1 MPSRLVG
8 ISKVAAY
15 CLQLGTEMHSDRSNY
30 ILHIEVIPGHWGLV
44 FTLSPKTSLALFSQ
58 QMLLCALD
66 VSNSICK
73 YFSKAISSSES
84 LLAKGCLL
92 SWAELIY
99 CLNLQELSI
108 SWQQLHCNLYSAITL
123 FFKFKH
129 HRNSQV
135 SSAFCFP
142 DCHWQCQLK
151 RILCEIAIWVLEV
164 ETTPGYFSAVSRMKG
179 LSTFMVF
186 ALAGLGLACKK
197 APNPGWCIY

>member
-1 MPSRLVG
+1 MWAILTDLPSRLVG

-30 ILHIEVIPGHWGLV
+30 ILHIKVIPGHWGLV

-58 QMLLCALD
+58 QMLLCALLD

-73 YFSKAISSSES
+73 YFPEAISSSES

-92 SWAELIY
+92 SWVGPIY

-135 SSAFCFP
+135 SSAFCFLTVI
-142 DCHWQCQLK
+142 DSVNWRGFFVRLRSESWK
-151 RILCEIAIWVLEV
+151 
-164 ETTPGYFSAVSRMKG
+164 
-179 LSTFMVF
+179 
-186 ALAGLGLACKK
+186 
-197 APNPGWCIY
+197 